1 MTGTYLAA
9 AAKGTTTSSSPPR
22 KANPQHGGM
31 ADCEHAK
38 LAPSSGISAAGTAP
52 TIPTSPLTITSLDQA
67 AAAGM
72 AEAVRA
78 NNNTASAVLAEQP
91 FAAVG
96 EEGGVPAVVDPDTIA
111 QPLPGSEQL
120 PVDALLGASM
130 AKLQL
135 VDNAPQAHDTVPVV
149 MDGSKQAVTAAAVRP
164 IPNRDTLFRPYYN
177 NQNSPSARKP
187 ATQLD
192 QRKLFVGGLPM
203 NGTYSIS
210 CFINCNIYTIHL
222 IVSLSFLLL

>member
-52 TIPTSPLTITSLDQA
+52 TIPTSPLTITSLEQA

-120 PVDALLGASM
+120 PVDAMLGASS
-130 AKLQL
+130 L
-135 VDNAPQAHDTVPVV
+135 DTVPVV
-149 MDGSKQAVTAAAVRP
+149 MDGSKQAATVSAVRP

>member
-9 AAKGTTTSSSPPR
+9 AAKGTTNFSSPPR

-31 ADCEHAK
+31 ADSEHTK
-38 LAPSSGISAAGTAP
+38 LVPSSGVSAAGTAP
-52 TIPTSPLTITSLDQA
+52 TIPTSPLTITSLEHA

-91 FAAVG
+91 FADVG
-96 EEGGVPAVVDPDTIA
+96 EEGGIPAVVDPDTIA
-111 QPLPGSEQL
+111 QPLPGSQL
-120 PVDALLGASM
+120 PVDAMLGASM

-135 VDNAPQAHDTVPVV
+135 VDIAPQAHGTLPVV
-149 MDGSKQAVTAAAVRP
+149 MDGSNQAAAAVRP